1 MRKVTMTITKRL
13 ILTLSLALLA
23 LIFVGVT
30 GLNELSRAQQR
41 LDMVQTRLIPS
52 IAGLNEAKGYLVD
65 SRLAGYRLS
74 VFSNLPDKSALDKAY
89 NDAHSKFDEV
99 IAAYAKDRIFDET
112 DRKMLE
118 ADKAN
123 MAAYRQALI
132 PFLAAA
138 HAGDMDGVRA
148 TLQAGTPLATSAGA
162 LKKGF
167 DDHIAYNNKLI
178 SDVREESVAA
188 YNVAFRLML
197 SVIVVGL
204 VLTAVLAWHLY
215 HTIKDSLETIR
226 GTLENVSQTLDL
238 TQKIPVHRMDEIGHT
253 AVAFNKLLEQ
263 IAGVIDTVRAS
274 TSAVGSA
281 SQQIAAG
288 TGDLS
293 QRTSSQAAALEQTA
307 ASMEQLTSTVGQNA
321 DNARQANQLARSA
334 SDVAAQGGSVVEQV
348 VVTMGSIN
356 ESSRKIVDIISVID
370 GIAFQ
375 TNILALNAAV
385 EAARAGEQGRGFAVV
400 ATEVRNLAQR
410 SAAAAKEIKA
420 LIDDSVE
427 KVGSGT
433 KLVEQA
439 GTTMNEVVSSIKQVT
454 DIVGEISAATQEQN
468 DGIAQ
473 VHQAITQM
481 DETTQQNSALV
492 EQTAAAAQTL
502 REQAD
507 TLETA
512 VSAFRISASASH
524 ASYAAPARPLARPAA
539 STAIAKLPKPKAALP
554 KPAARAA
561 AKPASAS
568 TVAPAQ
574 KAKTSAAATA
584 GGEWEEF

>member
-1 MRKVTMTITKRL
+1 MTITKRL
-13 ILTLSLALLA
+13 ILTLSLALAA
-23 LIFVGVT
+23 LIFVGVA
-30 GLNELSRAQQR
+30 GLTQLSNAQQR

-52 IAGLNEAKGYLVD
+52 IASLNMAKGYMAD

-74 VFSNLPDKSALDKAY
+74 VFSNLSDKTALDKAY
-89 NDAHSKFDEV
+89 NDAHTKFDDV
-99 IAAYAKDRIFDET
+99 IAAYEKERIFDDT

-118 ADKAN
+118 ADKAA
-123 MAAYRQALI
+123 MAAYRQAI
-132 PFLAAA
+132 VPFLNGA
-138 HAGDMDGVRA
+138 HAGDLDAVRA

-162 LKKGF
+162 LKKSF

-178 SDVREESVAA
+178 EDVRSESVAA
-188 YNVAFRLML
+188 YNFAFRLL
-197 SVIVVGL
+197 VTVIVLALIVTG
-204 VLTAVLAWHLY
+204 ALAWQLY
-215 HTIKDSLETIR
+215 SIIRSSLASIR
-226 GTLENVSQTLDL
+226 GTLEDVSHSLDL
-238 TQKIPVHRMDEIGHT
+238 TKQIRVERMDEIGHT

-263 IAGVIDTVRAS
+263 IAGVIETVRAS
-274 TSAVGSA
+274 TSAVGAA

-293 QRTSSQAAALEQTA
+293 QRTASQAAALEETA

-334 SDVAAQGGSVVEQV
+334 SEVATQGGAVVEQV

-356 ESSRKIVDIISVID
+356 ASSRKIVDIISVID

-439 GTTMNEVVSSIKQVT
+439 GSTMHEVVASIKQVT

-468 DGIAQ
+468 DGISQ
-473 VHQAITQM
+473 VHQAVTGM
-481 DETTQQNSALV
+481 DKTTQQNSALV
-492 EQTAAAAQTL
+492 EQTAAAAATL
-502 REQAD
+502 RDQAD
-507 TLETA
+507 TLEQA
-512 VSAFRISASASH
+512 VSAFTINATFMRRAGSAMAFADKPFLQVAS
-524 ASYAAPARPLARPAA
+524 R
-539 STAIAKLPKPKAALP
+539 
-554 KPAARAA
+554 
-561 AKPASAS
+561 
-568 TVAPAQ
+568 
-574 KAKTSAAATA
+574 
-584 GGEWEEF
+584 

>member
-1 MRKVTMTITKRL
+1 MTITKRL

-23 LIFVGVT
+23 LIFVGFT
-30 GLNELSRAQQR
+30 GLNQLSRAQAR
-41 LDMVQTRLIPS
+41 LDLVQTRLIPS
-52 IAGLNEAKGYLVD
+52 IAGLNEAKGYVAD

-74 VFSNLPDKSALDKAY
+74 VFSNLTDKTALDKAY
-89 NDAHSKFDEV
+89 NDSHTKFDTV
-99 IAAYAKDRIFDET
+99 ISTYEKERIFDDT

-132 PFLAAA
+132 PFLAGA
-138 HAGDMDGVRA
+138 HAGDMDAVRA
-148 TLQAGTPLATSAGA
+148 TLMAGTPLALTAGA

-178 SDVREESVAA
+178 EDIRVESTAA
-188 YNVAFRLML
+188 YSFAFRLML
-197 SVIVVGL
+197 SVIVLGL
-204 VLTAVLAWHLY
+204 LVTGALAWQLY
-215 HTIKDSLETIR
+215 SIIKNSLESIR
-226 GTLENVSQTLDL
+226 STLVNVSQSLDL
-238 TQKIPVHRMDEIGHT
+238 TQKIPVQRMDEIGHT
-253 AVAFNKLLEQ
+253 AVAFNKLLER
-263 IAGVIDTVRAS
+263 IAGVIDTVRSA
-274 TSAVGSA
+274 TSAVGTA
-281 SQQIAAG
+281 SQQIASG

-293 QRTSSQAAALEQTA
+293 NRTSSQAASLEETA

-334 SDVAAQGGSVVEQV
+334 SDVAAQGGTVVEQV

-439 GTTMNEVVSSIKQVT
+439 GSTMNEVVASIKQVT

-473 VHQAITQM
+473 VHQSITQM

-502 REQAD
+502 RDQAD
-507 TLETA
+507 ALEQV
-512 VSAFRISASASH
+512 VSAFTIGAPQ
-524 ASYAAPARPLARPAA
+524 ASYAPPARPTRPAA
-539 STAIAKLPKPKAALP
+539 RGSAVAALP
-554 KPAARAA
+554 KTARPKTA
-561 AKPASAS
+561 AKPAPKPLAA
-568 TVAPAQ
+568 APKQ
-574 KAKTSAAATA
+574 KTTAAATSS
-584 GGEWEEF
+584 GEWEEF

>member
-1 MRKVTMTITKRL
+1 MASSSITFMRKVTMTITKRL

-23 LIFVGVT
+23 LIFVGIT
-30 GLNELSRAQQR
+30 GLTQLSRAQQR

-52 IAGLNEAKGYLVD
+52 IAGLNLAKGSLAD

-74 VFSNLPDKSALDKAY
+74 VFSNLADKTALDKAY
-89 NDAHSKFDEV
+89 NDAHAKFDE
-99 IAAYAKDRIFDET
+99 ILNNYEKNNIFDET
-112 DRKMLE
+112 DRKMLD
-118 ADKAN
+118 ADRAN

-132 PFLAAA
+132 PFVAGA
-138 HAGDMDGVRA
+138 HAGDMDAVRA
-148 TLQAGTPLATSAGA
+148 TLQAGTPLAVSAA
-162 LKKGF
+162 AVKKGF
-167 DDHIAYNNKLI
+167 DDHIEYNNKLI
-178 SDVREESVAA
+178 ANVRDESIAA
-188 YNVAFRLML
+188 YNFAFRLMV
-197 SVIVVGL
+197 SVIVLGL
-204 VLTAVLAWHLY
+204 LVTGALAWQLY
-215 HTIKDSLETIR
+215 VIIKGSLASIR
-226 GTLENVSQTLDL
+226 DTLEDVSQSLDL
-238 TQKIPVHRMDEIGHT
+238 TRQIKIERMDEVGHT

-274 TSAVGSA
+274 TTAVGSA

-334 SDVAAQGGSVVEQV
+334 SDVAAQGGTVVDQV
-348 VVTMGSIN
+348 VITMGSIN

-439 GTTMNEVVSSIKQVT
+439 GTTMQEVVASIKQVT

-473 VHQAITQM
+473 VHSAVTQM

-492 EQTAAAAQTL
+492 EETAAAAQAL
-502 REQAD
+502 RDQAD
-507 TLETA
+507 TLERA
-512 VSAFRISASASH
+512 VSAFKINASH
-524 ASYAAPARPLARPAA
+524 AAYVAPAPARPVRSATVA
-539 STAIAKLPKPKAALP
+539 TLPKPRA
-554 KPAARAA
+554 KPA
-561 AKPASAS
+561 AKPA
-568 TVAPAQ
+568 PAATQ
-574 KAKTSAAATA
+574 KLKSSAAATSS
-584 GGEWEEF
+584 GEWEEF

>member
-1 MRKVTMTITKRL
+1 MAMTITKRL
-13 ILTLSLALLA
+13 ILTLSLALAA
-23 LIFVGVT
+23 LIFVGVA
-30 GLNELSRAQQR
+30 GLAQLSKAQQR

-52 IAGLNEAKGYLVD
+52 IASLNLAKGYMAD
-65 SRLAGYRLS
+65 TRLAGYRLS
-74 VFSNLPDKSALDKAY
+74 VFSNLADKGALDKAY
-89 NDAHSKFDEV
+89 NDAHAKFDEV
-99 IAAYAKDRIFDET
+99 MANYEKERVFDDT
-112 DRKMLE
+112 DRKMLD
-118 ADKAN
+118 ADKAAMVN
-123 MAAYRQALI
+123 YRQAI
-132 PFLAAA
+132 VPFLDGA
-138 HAGDMDGVRA
+138 HAGDLDAVRA

-162 LKKGF
+162 LKKAF
-167 DDHIAYNNKLI
+167 DDHIAYNNKL
-178 SDVREESVAA
+178 SDDVRAESVAA
-188 YNVAFRLML
+188 YDFAFRLL
-197 SVIVVGL
+197 VTVIVL
-204 VLTAVLAWHLY
+204 AVIVTGALAWQLY
-215 HTIKDSLETIR
+215 STIRSSLASIR
-226 GTLENVSQTLDL
+226 GTLEDVSQSLDL
-238 TQKIPVHRMDEIGHT
+238 TKQIRIERMDEIGHT

-274 TSAVGSA
+274 TSAVGAA
-281 SQQIAAG
+281 SQQIASG

-293 QRTSSQAAALEQTA
+293 QRTSSQAAALEETA

-334 SDVAAQGGSVVEQV
+334 SEVATQGGAVVEQV

-439 GTTMNEVVSSIKQVT
+439 GSTMHEVVASIKQVT

-468 DGIAQ
+468 DGISQ
-473 VHQAITQM
+473 VHRAVTEM
-481 DETTQQNSALV
+481 DQTTQQNAALV
-492 EQTAAAAQTL
+492 EQTAAAAATL
-502 REQAD
+502 RDQAD
-507 TLETA
+507 KLEEV
-512 VSAFRISASASH
+512 VSAFRINS
-524 ASYAAPARPLARPAA
+524 SYAPTAARTVATVTPLAKAPRAKPA
-539 STAIAKLPKPKAALP
+539 P
-554 KPAARAA
+554 KPAPQILKAA
-561 AKPASAS
+561 AASS
-568 TVAPAQ
+568 N
-574 KAKTSAAATA
+574 
-584 GGEWEEF
+584 EWEEF

>member
-1 MRKVTMTITKRL
+1 MTITKRL

-23 LIFVGVT
+23 LIFVGIT
-30 GLNELSRAQQR
+30 GLTQLSRAQQR

-52 IAGLNEAKGYLVD
+52 IAGLNMAKGYLAD

-74 VFSNLPDKSALDKAY
+74 VFSNLPDKTALDKAY
-89 NDAHSKFDEV
+89 NDAHAKFDDV
-99 IAAYAKDRIFDET
+99 IATYEKERIFDDT

-118 ADKAN
+118 ADKAA

-132 PFLAAA
+132 PFVAGA
-138 HAGDMDGVRA
+138 HAGDMDAVRA
-148 TLQAGTPLATSAGA
+148 TLLAGTPLATSAAGV
-162 LKKGF
+162 KKAF

-178 SDVREESVAA
+178 NDVREESVAA
-188 YNVAFRLML
+188 YNFAFRLMV
-197 SVIVVGL
+197 SVVVLGL
-204 VLTAVLAWHLY
+204 LVTGALAWQLY
-215 HTIKDSLETIR
+215 VIIKGSLASIR
-226 GTLENVSQTLDL
+226 NTLEGVSQSLDL
-238 TQKIPVHRMDEIGHT
+238 TQQIKVERMDEVGHT

-274 TSAVGSA
+274 TSAVSSA
-281 SQQIAAG
+281 SQQIASG

-334 SDVAAQGGSVVEQV
+334 SDVAAQGGTVVEQV

-473 VHQAITQM
+473 VHQAVTQM
-481 DETTQQNSALV
+481 DQTTQQNSALV
-492 EQTAAAAQTL
+492 EETAAAAATL
-502 REQAD
+502 RDQAD
-507 TLETA
+507 VLERA
-512 VSAFRISASASH
+512 VSAFKINATH
-524 ASYAAPARPLARPAA
+524 ASYAAAAPAARPAVRSA
-539 STAIAKLPKPKAALP
+539 PVAALP
-554 KPAARAA
+554 KAARPKPVAKLASKPAPAPAA
-561 AKPASAS
+561 
-568 TVAPAQ
+568 Q
-574 KAKTSAAATA
+574 KVKTSAAATS
-584 GGEWEEF
+584 GDEWEEF

>member
-1 MRKVTMTITKRL
+1 MTITKRL

-23 LIFVGVT
+23 LIFVGFT
-30 GLNELSRAQQR
+30 GLNQLSRAQAR

-52 IAGLNEAKGYLVD
+52 IAGLNEAKGYVAD

-74 VFSNLPDKSALDKAY
+74 VFSNLTDKTALDKAY
-89 NDAHSKFDEV
+89 NDAHTKFDTV
-99 IAAYAKDRIFDET
+99 ISTYEKERIFDDT

-118 ADKAN
+118 ADKTN

-132 PFLAAA
+132 PFLAGA
-138 HAGDMDGVRA
+138 HAGDMDAVRA
-148 TLQAGTPLATSAGA
+148 TLMAGTPLALTAGA

-178 SDVREESVAA
+178 EDIRIESTAA
-188 YNVAFRLML
+188 YSFAFSLML
-197 SVIVVGL
+197 SVIVLGL
-204 VLTAVLAWHLY
+204 LVTGALAWQLY
-215 HTIKDSLETIR
+215 SIIKNSLESIR
-226 GTLENVSQTLDL
+226 STLVNVSQSLDL
-238 TQKIPVHRMDEIGHT
+238 TQKIPVQRMDEIGHT

-263 IAGVIDTVRAS
+263 IAGVIDTVRAA
-274 TSAVGSA
+274 TSAVGAA
-281 SQQIAAG
+281 SQQIASG

-293 QRTSSQAAALEQTA
+293 NRTSSQAASLEETA
-307 ASMEQLTSTVGQNA
+307 ASMEQLTSTIGQNA

-334 SDVAAQGGSVVEQV
+334 SDVAAQGGTVVEQV

-439 GTTMNEVVSSIKQVT
+439 GSTMNEVVASIKQVT

-473 VHQAITQM
+473 VHQSITQM

-502 REQAD
+502 RDQAD
-507 TLETA
+507 ALEQV
-512 VSAFRISASASH
+512 VSAFTIGAQQ
-524 ASYAAPARPLARPAA
+524 ASYAPPVRPARPAA
-539 STAIAKLPKPKAALP
+539 TAARSTAVALP
-554 KPAARAA
+554 KTARP
-561 AKPASAS
+561 KPAVKPAPKPLAASA
-568 TVAPAQ
+568 TKQ
-574 KAKTSAAATA
+574 KTTAAATS

>member
-1 MRKVTMTITKRL
+1 MTITKRL

-23 LIFVGVT
+23 LIIVGFT
-30 GLNELSRAQQR
+30 GLNQLSRAQAR
-41 LDMVQTRLIPS
+41 LDLVQTRLDPS
-52 IAGLNEAKGYLVD
+52 IAGLNEAKGYLAD
-65 SRLAGYRLS
+65 SRLAGYRHS
-74 VFSNLPDKSALDKAY
+74 VFSNLTDKTALDKAY
-89 NDAHSKFDEV
+89 NVAHAKFDTV
-99 IAAYAKDRIFDET
+99 IATYEKERIFDET
-112 DRKMLE
+112 DRKLLE

-132 PFLAAA
+132 PFLAGA
-138 HAGDMDGVRA
+138 HAGDMDAVRA
-148 TLQAGTPLATSAGA
+148 TLMPGTPLALTAGA

-167 DDHIAYNNKLI
+167 DDHIAYNNKL
-178 SDVREESVAA
+178 SDDIRTESTAA
-188 YNVAFRLML
+188 YTFAFRMML
-197 SVIVVGL
+197 SVIVLGL
-204 VLTAVLAWHLY
+204 LVTGALAWQLY
-215 HTIKDSLETIR
+215 SIIKNSLESIR
-226 GTLENVSQTLDL
+226 STLVNVSQSLDL
-238 TQKIPVHRMDEIGHT
+238 TQKIPVQRMDEIGHT

-263 IAGVIDTVRAS
+263 IAGVIDTVRAA
-274 TSAVGSA
+274 TSAVGTA
-281 SQQIAAG
+281 SQQIASG

-293 QRTSSQAAALEQTA
+293 NRTSSQAASLEETA

-439 GTTMNEVVSSIKQVT
+439 GSTMNEVVSSIKQVT

-468 DGIAQ
+468 EGIAQ
-473 VHQAITQM
+473 VHQSITQM

-502 REQAD
+502 RDQAD
-507 TLETA
+507 ALERV
-512 VSAFRISASASH
+512 VSAFTIGVQQ
-524 ASYAAPARPLARPAA
+524 ASYTPPARPAVRSAPVAK
-539 STAIAKLPKPKAALP
+539 KLPP
-554 KPAARAA
+554 KPVVKAA
-561 AKPASAS
+561 AKPLASP
-568 TVAPAQ
+568 VQ
-574 KAKTSAAATA
+574 KAKTTAAATSS
-584 GGEWEEF
+584 GEWEEF

>member
-1 MRKVTMTITKRL
+1 MSITKRL
-13 ILTLSLALLA
+13 ILTLSVALLA
-23 LIFVGVT
+23 LIFVGIT
-30 GLNELSRAQQR
+30 GMSQLSKAHNR

-52 IAGLNEAKGYLVD
+52 IAGLNMAKSYAAAT
-65 SRLAGYRLS
+65 RLAGYRLS
-74 VFSNLPDKSALDKAY
+74 VFSNLDDKSELDKAY
-89 NDAHSKFDEV
+89 NDAHAKFDEV
-99 IAAYAKDRIFDET
+99 IANYEKGSIFDDT

-118 ADKAN
+118 ADKVN

-132 PFLAAA
+132 PFIAGA
-138 HAGDMDGVRA
+138 HAGDMDAVRA
-148 TLQAGTPLATSAGA
+148 TLLAGTPLALTAAA
-162 LKKGF
+162 LTKGF

-178 SDVREESVAA
+178 GDIRSDSVAA
-188 YNVAFRLML
+188 YDFAFKLMV
-197 SVIVVGL
+197 SVV
-204 VLTAVLAWHLY
+204 VLALLVTGALAWQLY
-215 HTIKDSLETIR
+215 SLIKGSLDSIR
-226 GTLENVSQTLDL
+226 STLEHVSQSLDL
-238 TQKIPVHRMDEIGHT
+238 THKIPVKRMDEIGHT

-263 IAGVIDTVRAS
+263 IARVIDTVRAS
-274 TSAVGSA
+274 TSSVGSA
-281 SQQIAAG
+281 SAQIAAG
-288 TGDLS
+288 TGDLA
-293 QRTSSQAAALEQTA
+293 QRTASQAAALEQTS
-307 ASMEQLTSTVGQNA
+307 ASMHQLTSTVGQNA

-334 SDVAAQGGSVVEQV
+334 SEVATQGGAVVGQV

-433 KLVEQA
+433 KLVEEA
-439 GTTMNEVVSSIKQVT
+439 GTTMHEVVSSIKQVT
-454 DIVGEISAATQEQN
+454 DIVAEISAATQEQN

-481 DETTQQNSALV
+481 DDTTQQNSALV
-492 EQTAAAAQTL
+492 EQTAAAAATL

-507 TLETA
+507 TLDHT
-512 VSAFRISASASH
+512 VSAFKIGSQHEVVANTL
-524 ASYAAPARPLARPAA
+524 AAPEQRKVLAKPAA
-539 STAIAKLPKPKAALP
+539 ATRAATKALP
-554 KPAARAA
+554 KPAAPALRKPA
-561 AKPASAS
+561 PASAPAARPKAAQP
-568 TVAPAQ
+568 VA
-574 KAKTSAAATA
+574 A
-584 GGEWEEF
+584 GDEWEEF

>member
-1 MRKVTMTITKRL
+1 MTITKRL

-23 LIFVGVT
+23 LIFVGIT
-30 GLNELSRAQQR
+30 GLTQLSRAQQR

-52 IAGLNEAKGYLVD
+52 IAGLNMAKGYLAD

-74 VFSNLPDKSALDKAY
+74 VFSNLPDKTALDKAY
-89 NDAHSKFDEV
+89 NDAHAKFDEV
-99 IAAYAKDRIFDET
+99 IATYEKERIFDDT

-132 PFLAAA
+132 PFLAGA
-138 HAGDMDGVRA
+138 HAGDMDAVRA
-148 TLQAGTPLATSAGA
+148 TLLAGTPLALSAGA
-162 LKKGF
+162 VKKGF

-178 SDVREESVAA
+178 SDVREESDAA
-188 YNVAFRLML
+188 YKFAFRLMV
-197 SVIVVGL
+197 SVVVLGL
-204 VLTAVLAWHLY
+204 LVTGALAWQLY
-215 HTIKDSLETIR
+215 VIIKGSLASIR
-226 GTLENVSQTLDL
+226 DTLEDVSQSLDL
-238 TQKIPVHRMDEIGHT
+238 THQIKVERMDEIGHT

-263 IAGVIDTVRAS
+263 IAGVIDAVRAS
-274 TSAVGSA
+274 TLAVGTA
-281 SQQIAAG
+281 SQEIASG

-334 SDVAAQGGSVVEQV
+334 SDVAAQGGTVVEQV

-439 GTTMNEVVSSIKQVT
+439 GTTMQEVVASIKQVT

-473 VHQAITQM
+473 VHQAVTQM
-481 DETTQQNSALV
+481 DQTTQQNSALV
-492 EQTAAAAQTL
+492 EETAAAAQTL
-502 REQAD
+502 RDQAD
-507 TLETA
+507 KLEQV
-512 VSAFRISASASH
+512 VSAFKINASA
-524 ASYAAPARPLARPAA
+524 AAYAPPKRPVRAAAPVVATLPRAA
-539 STAIAKLPKPKAALP
+539 APRP
-554 KPAARAA
+554 KPAA
-561 AKPASAS
+561 
-568 TVAPAQ
+568 Q
-574 KAKTSAAATA
+574 SAAAPKKLKVSA
-584 GGEWEEF
+584 AASKDEWEEF

>member
-1 MRKVTMTITKRL
+1 MTITKRL

-23 LIFVGVT
+23 LIFVGIT
-30 GLNELSRAQQR
+30 GLTQLSRAQQR

-52 IAGLNEAKGYLVD
+52 IAGLNLAKNYMD
-65 SRLAGYRLS
+65 ASRLAGYRLS
-74 VFSNLPDKSALDKAY
+74 VFSNLEDKSALDKAY
-89 NDAHSKFDEV
+89 NDAHAKFDEV
-99 IAAYAKDRIFDET
+99 LAAYEKERIFDDT

-118 ADKAN
+118 ADKAG

-132 PFLAAA
+132 PFLAGA
-138 HAGDMDGVRA
+138 HAGDMDAVRA
-148 TLQAGTPLATSAGA
+148 TLQAGTPLALSAGA
-162 LKKGF
+162 VKKSF

-178 SDVREESVAA
+178 NDVRDESMAA
-188 YNVAFRLML
+188 YSFAFRLL
-197 SVIVVGL
+197 VSVVVLG
-204 VLTAVLAWHLY
+204 VLITAVLAWQLFV
-215 HTIKDSLETIR
+215 TITGSLGSIR
-226 GTLENVSQTLDL
+226 ETLEEVSQSLDL
-238 TQKIPVHRMDEIGHT
+238 TKKIKVERMDEVGHT
-253 AVAFNKLLEQ
+253 ALAFNKLLEQ

-274 TSAVGSA
+274 TSAVGAA

-293 QRTSSQAAALEQTA
+293 QRTSSQAAALEETA

-439 GTTMNEVVSSIKQVT
+439 GTTMQEVVSSIKQVT

-468 DGIAQ
+468 DGISQ
-473 VHQAITQM
+473 VHRAVTQM
-481 DETTQQNSALV
+481 DETTQQNAALV
-492 EQTAAAAQTL
+492 EQTAAAAHTM

-507 TLETA
+507 VLERA
-512 VSAFRISASASH
+512 VSAFKINASQAVY
-524 ASYAAPARPLARPAA
+524 AAAAAPAPRPARSA
-539 STAIAKLPKPKAALP
+539 AVAVLPKTPRAKPAIA
-554 KPAARAA
+554 KPAAR
-561 AKPASAS
+561 PA
-568 TVAPAQ
+568 PQ
-574 KAKTSAAATA
+574 KAKAAASA
-584 GGEWEEF
+584 DEWEEF

>member
-1 MRKVTMTITKRL
+1 MTITKRL
-13 ILTLSLALLA
+13 ILTLSLALAA
-23 LIFVGVT
+23 LIFVGVS
-30 GLNELSRAQQR
+30 GLKQLSSAQQR

-52 IAGLNEAKGYLVD
+52 IASLNMAKGYMAD

-89 NDAHSKFDEV
+89 NDAHAKFDEV
-99 IAAYAKDRIFDET
+99 MAVYEKERIFDDT

-118 ADKAN
+118 ADKAA
-123 MAAYRQALI
+123 MATYRQALV
-132 PFLAAA
+132 PFIAGA
-138 HAGDMDGVRA
+138 HAGDLDAVRA
-148 TLQAGTPLATSAGA
+148 TLQAGTQLATSAGA
-162 LKKGF
+162 LKKAF

-178 SDVREESVAA
+178 EDVRAESVAE
-188 YNVAFRLML
+188 YSFAFRLL
-197 SVIVVGL
+197 VTVIALAVIVTG
-204 VLTAVLAWHLY
+204 ALAWQLY
-215 HTIKDSLETIR
+215 STIKSSLASIR
-226 GTLENVSQTLDL
+226 VTLEDVSQSLDL
-238 TQKIPVHRMDEIGHT
+238 TKQIKVERMDEIGHT
-253 AVAFNKLLEQ
+253 ALAFNKLLEQ
-263 IAGVIDTVRAS
+263 IAGVIETVRAS
-274 TSAVGSA
+274 TSAVGAA

-293 QRTSSQAAALEQTA
+293 QRTSSQAAALEETA

-334 SDVAAQGGSVVEQV
+334 SEVATQGGSVVEQV

-410 SAAAAKEIKA
+410 SASAAKEIKE

-433 KLVEQA
+433 RLVEQA
-439 GTTMNEVVSSIKQVT
+439 GSTMHEVVASIKQVT

-473 VHQAITQM
+473 VHRAVTEM
-481 DETTQQNSALV
+481 DQTTQQNAALV
-492 EQTAAAAQTL
+492 EQTAAAASTL
-502 REQAD
+502 RDQAD
-507 TLETA
+507 KLEQV
-512 VSAFRISASASH
+512 VSVFRISAAQ
-524 ASYAAPARPLARPAA
+524 ASYAPAA
-539 STAIAKLPKPKAALP
+539 A
-554 KPAARAA
+554 PAARATPRAVVTALPKAAPRKAPA
-561 AKPASAS
+561 AKPA
-568 TVAPAQ
+568 PQ
-574 KAKTSAAATA
+574 KLKAAASSTD
-584 GGEWEEF
+584 EWEEF

>member
-1 MRKVTMTITKRL
+1 MTITKRL

-23 LIFVGVT
+23 LIFVGFT
-30 GLNELSRAQQR
+30 GLNQLSRAQAR
-41 LDMVQTRLIPS
+41 LDLVQTRLDPS
-52 IAGLNEAKGYLVD
+52 IAGLNEAKGYLAD

-74 VFSNLPDKSALDKAY
+74 VFSNLTDKTALDKAY
-89 NDAHSKFDEV
+89 NDAHAKFDTV
-99 IAAYAKDRIFDET
+99 IATYEKERIFDDT
-112 DRKMLE
+112 DRKLLE

-132 PFLAAA
+132 PFLAGA
-138 HAGDMDGVRA
+138 HAGDMDAVRA
-148 TLQAGTPLATSAGA
+148 TLMPGTPLALTAGA

-167 DDHIAYNNKLI
+167 DDHIAYNNKL
-178 SDVREESVAA
+178 SDDIRTESSAA
-188 YNVAFRLML
+188 YTFAFRLML
-197 SVIVVGL
+197 SVIVLGL
-204 VLTAVLAWHLY
+204 LVTGALAWQLY
-215 HTIKDSLETIR
+215 SIIKNSLESIR
-226 GTLENVSQTLDL
+226 STLVNVSQSLDL
-238 TQKIPVHRMDEIGHT
+238 TQKIPVQRMDEIGHT

-263 IAGVIDTVRAS
+263 IAGVIDTVRAA
-274 TSAVGSA
+274 TSAVGTA
-281 SQQIAAG
+281 SQQIASG

-293 QRTSSQAAALEQTA
+293 NRTSSQAASLEETA

-439 GTTMNEVVSSIKQVT
+439 GSTMNEVVSSIKQVT

-468 DGIAQ
+468 EGIAQ
-473 VHQAITQM
+473 VHQSITQM

-502 REQAD
+502 RDQAD
-507 TLETA
+507 ALERV
-512 VSAFRISASASH
+512 VSAFTIGAQQ
-524 ASYAAPARPLARPAA
+524 ASYTPPARPAVRSAPVAK
-539 STAIAKLPKPKAALP
+539 KLPP
-554 KPAARAA
+554 KPVVKAA
-561 AKPASAS
+561 AKPLAS
-568 TVAPAQ
+568 PAQ
-574 KAKTSAAATA
+574 KAKTTAAATS

>member
-1 MRKVTMTITKRL
+1 MTITKRL

-23 LIFVGVT
+23 LIFVGIT
-30 GLNELSRAQQR
+30 GLTQLSRAQQR
-41 LDMVQTRLIPS
+41 LDVVQTRLIPS
-52 IAGLNEAKGYLVD
+52 IAGLNMAKGYLAD

-74 VFSNLPDKSALDKAY
+74 VFSNLADKTALDKAY
-89 NDAHSKFDEV
+89 NDAHAKFDEV
-99 IAAYAKDRIFDET
+99 IATYEKEHIFDDT

-123 MAAYRQALI
+123 MAAYRQALV
-132 PFLAAA
+132 PFLAGA
-138 HAGDMDGVRA
+138 HAGDMDAVRA
-148 TLQAGTPLATSAGA
+148 TLLAGTPLALSAGA
-162 LKKGF
+162 VKKGF

-178 SDVREESVAA
+178 SDVREESDAA
-188 YNVAFRLML
+188 YKFAFRLMV
-197 SVIVVGL
+197 SVVVLGL
-204 VLTAVLAWHLY
+204 LVTGALAWQLY
-215 HTIKDSLETIR
+215 VIIKGSLASIR
-226 GTLENVSQTLDL
+226 GTLEDVSQSLDL
-238 TQKIPVHRMDEIGHT
+238 THQIKVERMDEIGHT

-263 IAGVIDTVRAS
+263 IAGVIDTVRVS
-274 TSAVGSA
+274 TLAVGTA
-281 SQQIAAG
+281 SQEIAGG

-334 SDVAAQGGSVVEQV
+334 SDVAAQGGTVVEQV

-439 GTTMNEVVSSIKQVT
+439 GTTMQEVVASIKQVT

-473 VHQAITQM
+473 VHQAVTQM
-481 DETTQQNSALV
+481 DQTTQQNSALV

-502 REQAD
+502 RDQAD
-507 TLETA
+507 KLEQV
-512 VSAFRISASASH
+512 VSAFKINASH
-524 ASYAAPARPLARPAA
+524 VAHKAPARP
-539 STAIAKLPKPKAALP
+539 
-554 KPAARAA
+554 AARAVVAVAAVPKTPRPKVA
-561 AKPASAS
+561 AKA
-568 TVAPAQ
+568 APAAAP
-574 KAKTSAAATA
+574 KKLKTSA
-584 GGEWEEF
+584 GDSSGEWEEF

>member
-23 LIFVGVT
+23 LIFVGFT
-30 GLNELSRAQQR
+30 GLNQLSRAQAR
-41 LDMVQTRLIPS
+41 LDLVQTRLDPS
-52 IAGLNEAKGYLVD
+52 IAGLNEAKGYLAD

-74 VFSNLPDKSALDKAY
+74 VFSNLTDKTALDKAY
-89 NDAHSKFDEV
+89 NDAHAKFDTV
-99 IAAYAKDRIFDET
+99 IATYEKERIFDET
-112 DRKMLE
+112 DRKLLE

-132 PFLAAA
+132 PFLAGA
-138 HAGDMDGVRA
+138 HAGDMDAVRA
-148 TLQAGTPLATSAGA
+148 TLMPGTPLALTAGA

-167 DDHIAYNNKLI
+167 DDHIAYNNKL
-178 SDVREESVAA
+178 SDDIRTESTAA
-188 YNVAFRLML
+188 YTFAFRLML
-197 SVIVVGL
+197 SVIVLGL
-204 VLTAVLAWHLY
+204 LVTGALAWQLY
-215 HTIKDSLETIR
+215 SIIKNSLESIR
-226 GTLENVSQTLDL
+226 STLVNVSQSLDL
-238 TQKIPVHRMDEIGHT
+238 TQKIPVQRMDEIGHT

-263 IAGVIDTVRAS
+263 IAGVIDTVRAA
-274 TSAVGSA
+274 TSAVGTA
-281 SQQIAAG
+281 SQQIASG

-293 QRTSSQAAALEQTA
+293 NRTSSQAASLEETA

-439 GTTMNEVVSSIKQVT
+439 GSTMNEVVSSIKQVT
-454 DIVGEISAATQEQN
+454 DIVGEISAATP
-468 DGIAQ
+468 
-473 VHQAITQM
+473 VSYTH
-481 DETTQQNSALV
+481 L
-492 EQTAAAAQTL
+492 TL
-502 REQAD
+502 P
-507 TLETA
+507 T
-512 VSAFRISASASH
+512 
-524 ASYAAPARPLARPAA
+524 
-539 STAIAKLPKPKAALP
+539 KA
-554 KPAARAA
+554 
-561 AKPASAS
+561 
-568 TVAPAQ
+568 
-574 KAKTSAAATA
+574 
-584 GGEWEEF
+584 

>member
-1 MRKVTMTITKRL
+1 MTITKRL

-23 LIFVGVT
+23 LIFVGFT
-30 GLNELSRAQQR
+30 GLNQLSRAQAR
-41 LDMVQTRLIPS
+41 LDLVQTRLVPS
-52 IAGLNEAKGYLVD
+52 IAGLNEAKGFLAD

-74 VFSNLPDKSALDKAY
+74 VFSNLTDKTALDKAY
-89 NDAHSKFDEV
+89 NDAHTKFDTV
-99 IAAYAKDRIFDET
+99 IATYEKERIFDDT
-112 DRKMLE
+112 DRKLLE

-132 PFLAAA
+132 PFLAGA
-138 HAGDMDGVRA
+138 HAGDMDAVRA
-148 TLQAGTPLATSAGA
+148 TLMPGTPLALTAGA

-167 DDHIAYNNKLI
+167 DDHIAYNNKL
-178 SDVREESVAA
+178 SDDIRTESTAA
-188 YNVAFRLML
+188 YSFAFRLML
-197 SVIVVGL
+197 SVIVLGL
-204 VLTAVLAWHLY
+204 LVTGALAWQLY
-215 HTIKDSLETIR
+215 SIIKNSLESIR
-226 GTLENVSQTLDL
+226 STLVNVSQTLDL
-238 TQKIPVHRMDEIGHT
+238 TQKIPVQRMDEIGHT

-263 IAGVIDTVRAS
+263 IAGVIDTVRAA
-274 TSAVGSA
+274 TSAVGTA
-281 SQQIAAG
+281 SQQIASG

-293 QRTSSQAAALEQTA
+293 NRTSSQAASLEETA

-375 TNILALNAAV
+375 TNILALNAVV

-439 GTTMNEVVSSIKQVT
+439 GSTMNEVVSSIKQVT

-473 VHQAITQM
+473 VHQSITQM

-502 REQAD
+502 RDQAD
-507 TLETA
+507 ALERV
-512 VSAFRISASASH
+512 VSAFTIGAPQVG
-524 ASYAAPARPLARPAA
+524 YTAPARPVVRSAPVAK
-539 STAIAKLPKPKAALP
+539 KLPPKPVVKAAP
-554 KPAARAA
+554 KPL
-561 AKPASAS
+561 AS
-568 TVAPAQ
+568 PPQ
-574 KAKTSAAATA
+574 KAKTTAAATSS
-584 GGEWEEF
+584 GEWEEF

>member
-1 MRKVTMTITKRL
+1 MTITKRL

-23 LIFVGVT
+23 LIFVGIT
-30 GLNELSRAQQR
+30 GLTQLSRAQQR

-52 IAGLNEAKGYLVD
+52 IAGLNMAKGYLAD

-74 VFSNLPDKSALDKAY
+74 VFSNLADKTALDKAY
-89 NDAHSKFDEV
+89 NEAHAKFDEV
-99 IAAYAKDRIFDET
+99 IATYEKERIFDDT

-132 PFLAAA
+132 PFLAGA
-138 HAGDMDGVRA
+138 HAGDMDAVRA
-148 TLQAGTPLATSAGA
+148 TLLAGTPLALSAGA
-162 LKKGF
+162 VKKGF

-178 SDVREESVAA
+178 SDVREESDAA
-188 YNVAFRLML
+188 YKFAFRLMV
-197 SVIVVGL
+197 SAVVLGL
-204 VLTAVLAWHLY
+204 LVTGALAWQLY
-215 HTIKDSLETIR
+215 VIIKGSLASIR
-226 GTLENVSQTLDL
+226 DTLEDVSQSLDL
-238 TQKIPVHRMDEIGHT
+238 THQIKVERMDEIGHT

-263 IAGVIDTVRAS
+263 IAGVIDAVRAS
-274 TSAVGSA
+274 TIAVGTA
-281 SQQIAAG
+281 SQDIASG

-334 SDVAAQGGSVVEQV
+334 SDVAAQGGTVVEQV

-439 GTTMNEVVSSIKQVT
+439 GTTMQEVVASIKQVT

-473 VHQAITQM
+473 VHQAVTQM
-481 DETTQQNSALV
+481 DQTTQQNSALV
-492 EQTAAAAQTL
+492 EETAAAAQTL
-502 REQAD
+502 RDQAD
-507 TLETA
+507 KLEQV
-512 VSAFRISASASH
+512 VSAFKINASA
-524 ASYAAPARPLARPAA
+524 AAYAPPKRPVRAAAPVVA
-539 STAIAKLPKPKAALP
+539 TLPKAPRP
-554 KPAARAA
+554 KPAAQPAA
-561 AKPASAS
+561 APKKLK
-568 TVAPAQ
+568 V
-574 KAKTSAAATA
+574 SAAASKD
-584 GGEWEEF
+584 EWEEF

>member
-1 MRKVTMTITKRL
+1 MTITKRL

-23 LIFVGVT
+23 LIFVGIT
-30 GLNELSRAQQR
+30 GLTQLSRAQQR

-52 IAGLNEAKGYLVD
+52 IAGLNLAKNYMD
-65 SRLAGYRLS
+65 ASRLAGYRLS
-74 VFSNLPDKSALDKAY
+74 VFSNLADKTALDKAY
-89 NDAHSKFDEV
+89 NDAHAKFDEV
-99 IAAYAKDRIFDET
+99 LAAYEKERIFDDT

-118 ADKAN
+118 ADKAG
-123 MAAYRQALI
+123 MAAYRQALV
-132 PFLAAA
+132 PFLAGA
-138 HAGDMDGVRA
+138 HAGDMDAVRA
-148 TLQAGTPLATSAGA
+148 TLQAGTPLALSAA
-162 LKKGF
+162 AVKKSF

-178 SDVREESVAA
+178 NDVRDESMAA
-188 YNVAFRLML
+188 YSFAFRLL
-197 SVIVVGL
+197 VSVVVLG
-204 VLTAVLAWHLY
+204 VLITAVLAWQLFV
-215 HTIKDSLETIR
+215 TITGSLASIR
-226 GTLENVSQTLDL
+226 NTLEEVSGSLDL
-238 TQKIPVHRMDEIGHT
+238 TKKIKVERMDEIGHT
-253 AVAFNKLLEQ
+253 ATAFNKLLEQ
-263 IAGVIDTVRAS
+263 IAGVIETVRVS
-274 TSAVGSA
+274 TSAVGAA

-439 GTTMNEVVSSIKQVT
+439 GSTMQEVVASIKQVT

-468 DGIAQ
+468 DGISQ
-473 VHQAITQM
+473 VHSAVTQM
-481 DETTQQNSALV
+481 DETTQQNAALV
-492 EQTAAAAQTL
+492 EQTAAAAQTM

-507 TLETA
+507 ALECA
-512 VSAFRISASASH
+512 VAAFKINISA
-524 ASYAAPARPLARPAA
+524 ASYAPTPAPRPAA
-539 STAIAKLPKPKAALP
+539 RPV
-554 KPAARAA
+554 ARAA
-561 AKPASAS
+561 APVVALPKAPRAKPAAAKPI
-568 TVAPAQ
+568 TKPAPQ
-574 KAKTSAAATA
+574 KVKAVTSND
-584 GGEWEEF
+584 EWEEF

>member
-1 MRKVTMTITKRL
+1 MTITKRL

-23 LIFVGVT
+23 LIFVGFT
-30 GLNELSRAQQR
+30 GLNQLSRAQAR
-41 LDMVQTRLIPS
+41 LDLVQTRLVPS
-52 IAGLNEAKGYLVD
+52 IAGLNEAKGYLAD

-74 VFSNLPDKSALDKAY
+74 VFSNLTDKTALDKAY
-89 NDAHSKFDEV
+89 NEAHAKFDTV
-99 IAAYAKDRIFDET
+99 IATYEKERIFDDT
-112 DRKMLE
+112 DRKLLE

-132 PFLAAA
+132 PFLAGA
-138 HAGDMDGVRA
+138 HAGDMDAVRA
-148 TLQAGTPLATSAGA
+148 TLMPGTPLALTAGA

-167 DDHIAYNNKLI
+167 DDHIAYNNKL
-178 SDVREESVAA
+178 SDDIRTESGAA
-188 YNVAFRLML
+188 YSFAFRLML
-197 SVIVVGL
+197 SVIVLGL
-204 VLTAVLAWHLY
+204 LVTGALAWQLY
-215 HTIKDSLETIR
+215 SIIKSSLESIR
-226 GTLENVSQTLDL
+226 STLVNVSQTLDL
-238 TQKIPVHRMDEIGHT
+238 TQKIPVQRMDEIGHT

-263 IAGVIDTVRAS
+263 IAGVIDTVRAA
-274 TSAVGSA
+274 TSAVGTA
-281 SQQIAAG
+281 SQQIASG

-293 QRTSSQAAALEQTA
+293 NRTSSQAASLEETA

-439 GTTMNEVVSSIKQVT
+439 GSTMNEVVSSIKQVT

-473 VHQAITQM
+473 VHQSITQM

-502 REQAD
+502 RDQAD
-507 TLETA
+507 ALERV
-512 VSAFRISASASH
+512 VSAFTIGAQQVG
-524 ASYAAPARPLARPAA
+524 YTPPPARPAVRSAPVAK
-539 STAIAKLPKPKAALP
+539 KLPP
-554 KPAARAA
+554 KPVAKAA
-561 AKPASAS
+561 AKPLAS
-568 TVAPAQ
+568 PAQ
-574 KAKTSAAATA
+574 KAKTTAAATSS
-584 GGEWEEF
+584 GEWEEF

>member
-1 MRKVTMTITKRL
+1 MTITKRL

-23 LIFVGVT
+23 LIFVGIT
-30 GLNELSRAQQR
+30 GLTQLSRAQQR
-41 LDMVQTRLIPS
+41 LDVVQTRLIPS
-52 IAGLNEAKGYLVD
+52 IAGLNMAKGYLAD

-74 VFSNLPDKSALDKAY
+74 VFSNLADKTALDKAY
-89 NDAHSKFDEV
+89 NDAHAKFDEV
-99 IAAYAKDRIFDET
+99 IATYEKEHIFDDT

-123 MAAYRQALI
+123 MAAYRQALV
-132 PFLAAA
+132 PFLAGA
-138 HAGDMDGVRA
+138 HAGDMDAVRA
-148 TLQAGTPLATSAGA
+148 TLLAGTPLALSAGA
-162 LKKGF
+162 VKKGF

-178 SDVREESVAA
+178 SDVREESDAA
-188 YNVAFRLML
+188 YKFAFRLMV
-197 SVIVVGL
+197 SVVVLGL
-204 VLTAVLAWHLY
+204 LVTGALAWQLY
-215 HTIKDSLETIR
+215 VIIKGSLASIR
-226 GTLENVSQTLDL
+226 GTLEDVSQSLDL
-238 TQKIPVHRMDEIGHT
+238 THQIKIERMDEIGHT

-263 IAGVIDTVRAS
+263 IAGVIDTVRTS
-274 TSAVGSA
+274 TLAVGTA
-281 SQQIAAG
+281 SQEIAGG

-334 SDVAAQGGSVVEQV
+334 SDVAAQGGTVVEQV

-439 GTTMNEVVSSIKQVT
+439 GTTMQEVVASIKQVT

-473 VHQAITQM
+473 VHQAVTQM

-507 TLETA
+507 KLEQV
-512 VSAFRISASASH
+512 VSAFKINASH
-524 ASYAAPARPLARPAA
+524 VAHKAPARP
-539 STAIAKLPKPKAALP
+539 
-554 KPAARAA
+554 AARAVVAVAAVPKTPRPKVA
-561 AKPASAS
+561 AKA
-568 TVAPAQ
+568 APAAAP
-574 KAKTSAAATA
+574 KKLKTSA
-584 GGEWEEF
+584 GDSSGEWEEF

>member
-1 MRKVTMTITKRL
+1 MAAETAGSSTTTMEKVTMTITKRL

-23 LIFVGVT
+23 LIFVGIT
-30 GLNELSRAQQR
+30 GLTQLSRAQQR
-41 LDMVQTRLIPS
+41 LDVVQTRLIPS
-52 IAGLNEAKGYLVD
+52 IAGLNMAKGYLAD

-74 VFSNLPDKSALDKAY
+74 VFSNLADKTALDKAY
-89 NDAHSKFDEV
+89 NDAHAKFDEV
-99 IAAYAKDRIFDET
+99 IATYEKEHIFDDT

-123 MAAYRQALI
+123 MAAYRQALV
-132 PFLAAA
+132 PFLAGA
-138 HAGDMDGVRA
+138 HAGDMDAVRA
-148 TLQAGTPLATSAGA
+148 TLLAGTPLALSAGA
-162 LKKGF
+162 VKKGF

-178 SDVREESVAA
+178 SDVREESDAA
-188 YNVAFRLML
+188 YKFAFRLMV
-197 SVIVVGL
+197 SVVVLGL
-204 VLTAVLAWHLY
+204 LVTGALAWQLY
-215 HTIKDSLETIR
+215 VIIKGSLASIR
-226 GTLENVSQTLDL
+226 GTLEDVSQSLDL
-238 TQKIPVHRMDEIGHT
+238 THQIKIERMDEIGHT

-263 IAGVIDTVRAS
+263 IAGVIDTVRVS
-274 TSAVGSA
+274 TLAVGTA
-281 SQQIAAG
+281 SQEIAGG

-334 SDVAAQGGSVVEQV
+334 SDVAAQGGTVVEQV

-439 GTTMNEVVSSIKQVT
+439 GTTMQEVVASIKQVT

-473 VHQAITQM
+473 VHQAVTQM
-481 DETTQQNSALV
+481 DQTTQQNSALV

-502 REQAD
+502 RDQAD
-507 TLETA
+507 KLEQV
-512 VSAFRISASASH
+512 VSAFKINASH
-524 ASYAAPARPLARPAA
+524 VAHKAPARP
-539 STAIAKLPKPKAALP
+539 
-554 KPAARAA
+554 AARAVVAVAAVPKTPRPKVA
-561 AKPASAS
+561 AKA
-568 TVAPAQ
+568 APAAAP
-574 KAKTSAAATA
+574 KKLKTSA
-584 GGEWEEF
+584 GDSSGEWEEF

>member
-1 MRKVTMTITKRL
+1 MTITKRL

-23 LIFVGVT
+23 LIFVGIT
-30 GLNELSRAQQR
+30 GLTQLSRAQQR
-41 LDMVQTRLIPS
+41 LDVVQNRLIPS
-52 IAGLNEAKGYLVD
+52 IAGLNMAKGYLAD

-74 VFSNLPDKSALDKAY
+74 VFSNLADKTALDKAY
-89 NDAHSKFDEV
+89 SDAHAKFDEV
-99 IAAYAKDRIFDET
+99 IATYEKEHIFDDT

-123 MAAYRQALI
+123 MAAYRQALV
-132 PFLAAA
+132 PFLAGA
-138 HAGDMDGVRA
+138 HAGDMDAVRA
-148 TLQAGTPLATSAGA
+148 TLLAGTPLALSAGA
-162 LKKGF
+162 VKKGF

-178 SDVREESVAA
+178 SDVREESDAA
-188 YNVAFRLML
+188 YKFAFRLMV
-197 SVIVVGL
+197 SVVVLGL
-204 VLTAVLAWHLY
+204 LVTGALAWQLY
-215 HTIKDSLETIR
+215 VIIKGSLASIR
-226 GTLENVSQTLDL
+226 GTLEDVSQSLDL
-238 TQKIPVHRMDEIGHT
+238 THQIKIERMDEIGHT

-263 IAGVIDTVRAS
+263 IAGVIDTVRVS
-274 TSAVGSA
+274 TLAVGTA
-281 SQQIAAG
+281 SQEIAGG

-439 GTTMNEVVSSIKQVT
+439 GTTMQEVVASIKQVT

-473 VHQAITQM
+473 VHQAVTQM

-502 REQAD
+502 RDQAD
-507 TLETA
+507 KLEQV
-512 VSAFRISASASH
+512 VSAFKINASH
-524 ASYAAPARPLARPAA
+524 VAHKAPARP
-539 STAIAKLPKPKAALP
+539 
-554 KPAARAA
+554 AARAVVAVAAVPKTPRPKVA
-561 AKPASAS
+561 AKA
-568 TVAPAQ
+568 APAAAP
-574 KAKTSAAATA
+574 KKLKTSA
-584 GGEWEEF
+584 GDSSGEWEEF